1 MCLANGP
8 LIFGLYFS
16 HILTSGLHSPSFGGT
31 SIGFPVKEVYE
42 YAFATFSQR
51 SRKLHGQLPFHK
63 FSLGLSYVYLEFYT

>member
-51 SRKLHGQLPFHK
+51 SFLLSAS
-63 FSLGLSYVYLEFYT
+63 SLVPHVPLWRM